1 MAKKTTLLPAKEGD
15 SVIVNGLG
23 TWRVE
28 REGEETGK
36 KILCFGLL
44 EISCIV

>member
-1 MAKKTTLLPAKEGD
+1 MAKKRTLLPAKEGV

-28 REGEETGK
+28 RERERRRAK
-36 KILCFGLL
+36 R
-44 EISCIV
+44 SCVLAS